1 MNIVY
6 HQHGHFVFL
15 REGLSK
21 LGHTVYPIRFMEG
34 EPFDDQ
40 VSRVCNNADIVFFEM
55 YGPFQLPSDIEKS
68 KICKVAYCIDSLMYE
83 FLLIHTLKLFDY
95 VFVDQISSVQTLQH
109 HGIKSTWLPL
119 CVPDDNFRNK
129 TKKLY
134 DITFV
139 GNVSDDRLKRGNL
152 LRYIGKRF
160 NLNYVNNVDL
170 DTMQTIFSQSK
181 IVLNEN
187 HFNGVNLRVFQ
198 ALASGSLLLTENE
211 SDGLRT
217 IFTEGKHLVTYTRD
231 NIINKIEKYI
241 SKGLYEE
248 IAFNGYSECR
258 NKHTSLE
265 RARECMRII
274 EEGYMRNPKRSEN
287 ESLLAQAEAIYARAL
302 RFGGDIRWS
311 ISLAQKAIAQQGEF
325 NGQAYTLL
333 GSLLYTCGKHEQAIR
348 LLYTGFSLGE
358 KTISLARIILYEL
371 QHKNYYKAKQL
382 LYIFIGLL
390 NGKCNSLIKFMD
402 NNKKLFN
409 DDTILY
415 FTLARLLFESGNI
428 YHVGFYSELGL
439 DRYLPISSIEV
450 AYIAWKREY
459 NHTILDFIIQC
470 YKLKNITIELIPL
483 LNVANKKGVLT
494 KKQNNLYIH
503 LLHESYASED
513 E

>member
-15 REGLSK
+15 REGLSQ
-21 LGHTVYPIRFMEG
+21 LGHAVYPIHFIEG

-40 VSRVCNNADIVFFEM
+40 VSRICTNADIVFFEM
-55 YGPFQLPSDIEKS
+55 YGPFRLPSDIEKS

-95 VFVDQISSVQTLQH
+95 VFVDQRSSVQTLQRY
-109 HGIKSTWLPL
+109 GIKSTWLPL
-119 CVPDDNFRNK
+119 CVPDDNFRNE

-139 GNVSDDRLKRGNL
+139 GSVSGDRVKRGNL
-152 LRYIGKRF
+152 LRYIGRRF
-160 NLNYVNNVDL
+160 DLNYVNNVDL

-198 ALASGSLLLTENE
+198 ALASGSLLLTEKE
-211 SDGLRT
+211 SDGLST
-217 IFTEGKHLVTYTRD
+217 IFTEEKHLVTYTRD
-231 NIINKIEKYI
+231 NILDKIDRYI
-241 SKGLYEE
+241 SNDSYKE

-258 NKHTSLE
+258 KKHTSLE
-265 RARECMRII
+265 RARECVRII

-311 ISLAQKAIAQQGEF
+311 IDLAKKAAAQQGELS
-325 NGQAYTLL
+325 GQSYTLL
-333 GSLLYTCGKHEQAIR
+333 GSLLYTCGRHDQAIR
-348 LLYTGFSLGE
+348 FLYTGFSLGE
-358 KTISLARIILYEL
+358 RNISLSRIILYEL
-371 QHKNYYKAKQL
+371 QQKNFHKAKQL
-382 LYIFIGLL
+382 LHVFIGLFG
-390 NGKCNSLIKFMD
+390 GKCNSLIKFME
-402 NNKKLFN
+402 NNKKLFK

-439 DRYLPISSIEV
+439 DRYLPTSSVEV

-483 LNVANKKGVLT
+483 LNIAYKKGVLT
-494 KKQNNLYIH
+494 RKQNDLYIH